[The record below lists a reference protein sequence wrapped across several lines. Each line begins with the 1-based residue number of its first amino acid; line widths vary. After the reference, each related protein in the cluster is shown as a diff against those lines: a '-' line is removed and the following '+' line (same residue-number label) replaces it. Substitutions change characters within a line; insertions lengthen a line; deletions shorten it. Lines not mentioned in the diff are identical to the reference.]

1 MNGIDRMK
9 YKCSRKLLSARGK
22 NTTGRDVTT
31 TTTTATATARKKTLF
46 EMNLKEMFEAKDD
59 SSSLDICLN

>member
-31 TTTTATATARKKTLF
+31 TTTTTTATTTATATARKKQ
-46 EMNLKEMFEAKDD
+46 
-59 SSSLDICLN
+59 SLR